1 MTLFN
6 VVTKNLKHNFKHYF
20 LYVASMTFSILI
32 YFIFVSLQHNEQ
44 ITKLIDRGDKVGPAL
59 FASSFILLLF
69 VSIFIWYSN
78 SFFIKKR
85 KQEIGLY
92 SLLGVQKKAIG
103 KMIFYENFLLST
115 IALIVGIIIGEL
127 FSMLFSMIL
136 VKLMGFSFL
145 VQFSLN
151 ITAVIQTF
159 IIFLIIT
166 FFTSLQGYY
175 IMYRFQL
182 IDLFQ
187 ARNKGQS
194 IVKPSVI
201 ITLLSLVFIGISY
214 WILWNAADSKN
225 WDDHFGR
232 NLLITLGMM
241 MIGSYFLF
249 HSLSGFFVQLLQN
262 NKAIYYKWKNLLTF
276 TQLKSRLRSNA
287 VMLTTI
293 SVLNAV
299 TLIAFGF
306 AYTLYYNTLGTMEE
320 FIPYSYQYETAS
332 KEMDE
337 QISNTI
343 RNNKQHEII
352 FDDTF
357 DYIMA
362 KGNADSLKEIP
373 GGYVYYDNQFAV
385 ISETS
390 YNKLVKQL
398 KREQI
403 SSLKENETIIVN
415 KNFIGS
421 QDENENN
428 GRPISLPIT
437 NKEIHLVVAHSK
449 IESLFNSNTVHPA
462 TLIVNDIIYEKL
474 KKEYSIITSHIFKI
488 KNEKDSAPLTRKL
501 WEITGPYLS
510 NIEAGF
516 NFHSFSDS
524 YGEAQSVYGLLIFI
538 SSFLGLVFLS
548 ATGSIIYFKILTE
561 AEEDRKRYTTLKK
574 VGMNRREIKRVIAK
588 QYMIFFLLPLIVGIA
603 HSCIMLSSLSKIMDI
618 NFITPV
624 VISTIIYSVLYGCY
638 YIMTLITSNRLIN
651 A

>member
-6 VVTKNLKHNFKHYF
+6 IVAKNLKHNFKHYF

-115 IALIVGIIIGEL
+115 IALIVGIVIGEL

-214 WILWNAADSKN
+214 WMLWNAPDSKN

-241 MIGSYFLF
+241 VIGSYFLF

-320 FIPYSYQYETAS
+320 FIPYSYQYEIAS

-337 QISNTI
+337 QITNII
-343 RNNKQHEII
+343 RNNKEHEII

-362 KGNADSLKEIP
+362 KGNADSLEEIP
-373 GGYVYYDNQFAV
+373 GGYSYYDNQFAV
-385 ISETS
+385 MSETA
-390 YNKLVKQL
+390 YNKLAKQL

-428 GRPISLPIT
+428 GKTISLPIT
-437 NKEIHLVVAHSK
+437 NKEIHLVVADSK
-449 IESLFNSNTVHPA
+449 IESLFNNNTVHPA
-462 TLIVNDIIYEKL
+462 VLIVNDIIYEKL
-474 KKEYSIITSHIFKI
+474 KNEYSIITSHIFKI

-510 NIEAGF
+510 NIETGF

-524 YGEAQSVYGLLIFI
+524 YSEAQSVYGLLIFI

-638 YIMTLITSNRLIN
+638 YIMTLITSNRLVN

>member
-6 VVTKNLKHNFKHYF
+6 IVAKNLKHNFKHYF

-115 IALIVGIIIGEL
+115 IALIVGIVIGEL

-214 WILWNAADSKN
+214 WMLWNAPDSKN

-241 MIGSYFLF
+241 VIGSYFLF

-320 FIPYSYQYETAS
+320 FIPYSYQYEIAS

-337 QISNTI
+337 QITNII
-343 RNNKQHEII
+343 RNNKEHEII

-362 KGNADSLKEIP
+362 KGNADSLEEIP
-373 GGYVYYDNQFAV
+373 GGYSYYDNQFAV
-385 ISETS
+385 MSETA
-390 YNKLVKQL
+390 YNKLAKQL
-398 KREQI
+398 KREKI

-428 GRPISLPIT
+428 GKPISLPIT
-437 NKEIHLVVAHSK
+437 NKEIHLVVADSK
-449 IESLFNSNTVHPA
+449 IESLFNNNTVHPA
-462 TLIVNDIIYEKL
+462 VLIVNDIIYEKL
-474 KKEYSIITSHIFKI
+474 KNEYSIITSHIFKI

-501 WEITGPYLS
+501 WEITGTYLS
-510 NIEAGF
+510 NIETGF

-574 VGMNRREIKRVIAK
+574 VGMNRREIKLVIAK

-638 YIMTLITSNRLIN
+638 YIMTLITSNRLVN